1 MDLYVDFCGDIMSLF
16 IVMNE
21 NIDKKERFVT
31 IAEKRVNNAIRVIK
45 SIGNLSNKRNYSYD
59 EKQVKKIISAL
70 RSTVKEVE
78 NTFLV
83 PEKKSSGQFK
93 L

>member
-1 MDLYVDFCGDIMSLF
+1 M
-16 IVMNE
+16 E
-21 NIDKKERFVT
+21 NVEKKERFKS

-59 EKQVKKIISAL
+59 EKQVRKIISAL

-78 NTFLV
+78 TAFLV
-83 PEKKSSGQFK
+83 PEKKSSGRFK

>member
-1 MDLYVDFCGDIMSLF
+1 MKI
-16 IVMNE
+16 
-21 NIDKKERFVT
+21 IDKKERFRS

-70 RSTVKEVE
+70 RATTKEVE

>member
-1 MDLYVDFCGDIMSLF
+1 
-16 IVMNE
+16 MNE
-21 NIDKKERFVT
+21 NIDKKERFVA
-31 IAEKRVNNAIRVIK
+31 IAEKRVNNAIRAIN